1 MEALSGACV
10 FSICVNFDE
19 ELIVKRS
26 DFFNRNSKS
35 NDQFI
40 EERTFARNP
49 FVFEKNQP
57 FELIITIEEQFYEVS
72 KKIKSF
78 PLSLRFRLFLNK
90 GDHIRQWRI
99 RFFF

>member
-26 DFFNRNSKS
+26 DFFNRNSKN

-72 KKIKSF
+72 KNEFVPFKLLAIV
-78 PLSLRFRLFLNK
+78 FLNK
-90 GDHIRQWRI
+90 GYHIRQWRI
-99 RFFF
+99 RVFF